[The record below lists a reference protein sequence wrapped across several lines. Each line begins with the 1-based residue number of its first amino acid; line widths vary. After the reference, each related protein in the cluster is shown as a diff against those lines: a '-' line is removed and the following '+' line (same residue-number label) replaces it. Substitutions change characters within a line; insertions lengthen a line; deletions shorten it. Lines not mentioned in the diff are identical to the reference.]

1 MLSKYISKI
10 LRIDTILGK
19 LRFTAG
25 RSASYSGPER
35 RKKPTPAIST
45 YSFLGGRRHRVAAA
59 ADGKSRFV
67 DIYSSRLAFM
77 LLAFF
82 FFTVVDSVSTLV
94 YLDKGG
100 REINPIARWMI
111 EQGDDF
117 FILTKGVV
125 SGVCI
130 LFVMVHKNFK
140 YSRVAII
147 FGFLFYLALTVYHI
161 ILQLKA
167 L

>member
-1 MLSKYISKI
+1 
-10 LRIDTILGK
+10 
-19 LRFTAG
+19 
-25 RSASYSGPER
+25 
-35 RKKPTPAIST
+35 
-45 YSFLGGRRHRVAAA
+45 VAAA